1 MDDSLSSEGY
11 STENLIRLEAR
22 IYALESYIK
31 EHDPEGGWFLEQ
43 EYYKYLTVVSS
54 RRGSIEIDNKML
66 QERHDF
72 EEKCRRDDIDI
83 KFP

>member
-1 MDDSLSSEGY
+1 MEDSLSLEGY

-22 IYALESYIK
+22 IYALERYVK

-43 EYYKYLTVVSS
+43 EFYKYLTVVSF
-54 RRGSIEIDNKML
+54 RRGSLELDFKMR

-72 EEKCRRDDIDI
+72 EERCRRNDIEI